1 MEEEVKILQKAIG
14 LEEFGFYFYKKL
26 EKAVE
31 NQEGKSLL
39 IFLANAEK
47 EHIEILENMLGEYGV
62 KSESEPMEKLVENI
76 IMNPSIQR
84 VFKDLM
90 EKKKIND
97 ADAVEAVKLGIDV
110 EKKSIEFYSRS
121 AQSVVKPKMVELFSN
136 LTEMEEGHL
145 KILEENLRN
154 LQSEGM
160 WYGYVPILE
169 G

>member
-14 LEEFGFYFYKKL
+14 IEEFGFYYYKKL

-39 IFLANAEK
+39 VFLANAEK
-47 EHIEILENMLGEYGV
+47 EHRETLESMLDEYGE
-62 KSESEPMEKLVENI
+62 KPDTEPMEKLVDNI
-76 IMNPSIQR
+76 IMNPGIQR

-90 EKKKIND
+90 EKKRITNV
-97 ADAVEAVKLGIDV
+97 DAVEAVKLGIDV
-110 EKKSIEFYSRS
+110 EKKSIEFYSRN
-121 AQSVVKPKMVELFSN
+121 AQSVLKPEMADLFTN
-136 LTEMEEGHL
+136 LAEMEEGHL

-154 LQSEGM
+154 LQSEGS
-160 WYGYVPILE
+160 WYGYTPILE

>member
-14 LEEFGFYFYKKL
+14 MEEFGFYYYKKL

-31 NQEGKSLL
+31 NQKGKALFV
-39 IFLANAEK
+39 FLANAEK
-47 EHIEILENMLGEYGV
+47 EHKVTLENMLGEYGV
-62 KSESEPMEKLVENI
+62 KPESEPMEKLVDNI
-76 IMNPSIQR
+76 IMNPGIQR

-90 EKKKIND
+90 EKKRITNV
-97 ADAVEAVKLGIDV
+97 DAVEAAKLGIDV
-110 EKKSIEFYSRS
+110 EKKSIEFYSRN
-121 AQSVVKPKMVELFSN
+121 AQSVTKPKMAELFTN
-136 LTEMEEGHL
+136 LTEIEEGHL

-154 LQSEGM
+154 LQSEGL